1 MTKLPGELLPYEK
14 DDDVCPKIK
23 INFEFSLACG
33 KDAIFT
39 HFLRHFSDVCE
50 ADVGAW
56 TRATGEE
63 SSLDS
68 LA

>member
-39 HFLRHFSDVCE
+39 RFSGYRSAKQTSE
-50 ADVGAW
+50 RGHARRGKSP
-56 TRATGEE
+56 R
-63 SSLDS
+63 
-68 LA
+68 